1 MPKICYIP
9 KNFREKSLMYIAH
22 AIQIIEEYQA
32 QGFNLTLRQLYYQ
45 FVARDLIPNIQKEY
59 QKLVNIISDARLA
72 GLIDWNSIEDRTREL
87 KDLPHWTSPASILR
101 AAASGYRINKWNRQP
116 YRVEVWIEKDALT
129 GVIEGVC
136 KRWDVPYFSCRGY
149 NSQSEMWVAGQ
160 RLSNHSQDG
169 QRCLVLH
176 LGDHDPSGLDMTRD
190 IRERLITF
198 MMYEG
203 VEPASV
209 ERIALNQDQ
218 ISQYNPPPNPT
229 KLSDSRADWYISQHG
244 FDCWELD
251 ALDPKVIERLI
262 ENAIMDVIDLK
273 IWDEDIHDEA
283 DQRDLLMNV
292 SRRWSEVKDY
302 LKEEE

>member
-9 KNFREKSLMYIAH
+9 KNFREKSLTYIAH
-22 AIQIIEEYQA
+22 AIRIIEEYQA

-87 KDLPHWTSPASILR
+87 KDLPHWSSPASILR
-101 AAASGYRINKWNRQP
+101 AAASGYRIDKWNRQP

-160 RLSNHSQDG
+160 RLINHSQDG

-198 MMYEG
+198 MRYEG

-251 ALDPKVIERLI
+251 ALDPKVIEQLI
-262 ENAIMDVIDLK
+262 EDAITDVVDIDVYN
-273 IWDEDIHDEA
+273 EDLQEEA
-283 DQRDLLMNV
+283 NQRDSLIV
-292 SRRWSEVKDY
+292 ASQRWNDIKKYLEV
-302 LKEEE
+302 E